1 MSNLNGKKIFVTG
14 GSRGI
19 GAGIAKFLAKEGAR
33 VALSYSSR
41 SADADAVVASLPGEG
56 HFAVKMDIS
65 DSTAVTEAFA
75 QVLEKLGTL
84 DGLVNNAGI
93 TRDTLLLRRKDDA
106 SDAVW
111 QTNLRGTFLC
121 TKAAMKGMLKA
132 RSGSIVNI
140 SSVIGQMGNPGQ
152 ANYAASKAGVEGFTR
167 AIALEV
173 ASRGIR
179 VNCVAPGFI
188 VTEMTDALDDK
199 QKEAIQNR
207 IPLGRLGSVD
217 DVASATAYLIS
228 DQSTY
233 ITGHVLQVN
242 GGMFMG

>member
-1 MSNLNGKKIFVTG
+1 LDLADKKILVTG

-19 GAGIAKFLAKEGAR
+19 GAGIAKQLADMGAT
-33 VALSYSSR
+33 VALTYTSRGAEAETILGSLKGKGHIVIQMDVSSPK
-41 SADADAVVASLPGEG
+41 SVLAAV
-56 HFAVKMDIS
+56 DQ
-65 DSTAVTEAFA
+65 T
-75 QVLEKLGTL
+75 LERLGKI

-93 TRDTLLLRRKDDA
+93 TRDGLLLRMKEDDF
-106 SDAVW
+106 DAVI
-111 QTNLRGTFLC
+111 QTNLRGTYLC
-121 TKAAMKGMLKA
+121 TKAVLKSMLKA

-152 ANYAASKAGVEGFTR
+152 SNYAASKAGIEGFSR

-207 IPLGRLGSVD
+207 IPLARLGTVQ
-217 DVASATAYLIS
+217 DVASATGFLLS
-228 DQSTY
+228 DVATY
-233 ITGHVLQVN
+233 ITGQVLQVN
-242 GGMFMG
+242 GGMYM

>member
-1 MSNLNGKKIFVTG
+1 MLVTG

-19 GAGIAKFLAKEGAR
+19 GAGIAQHLAGMGAS
-33 VALSYSSR
+33 VALTYTSR
-41 SADADAVVASLPGEG
+41 GAEAETVLGSLKGEG
-56 HFAVKMDIS
+56 HMVVQMDVGNSESVQAAV
-65 DSTAVTEAFA
+65 E
-75 QVLEKLGTL
+75 QVLERFGKI

-93 TRDTLLLRRKDDA
+93 TRDQLVLRMKEEDF
-106 SDAVW
+106 DAVL
-111 QTNLRGTFLC
+111 QTNLRGTYLC
-121 TKAAMKGMLKA
+121 TKAVLKSMLKA

-152 ANYAASKAGVEGFTR
+152 SNYAASKAGIEGFSR

-207 IPLGRLGSVD
+207 IPLARLGTVT
-217 DVASATAYLIS
+217 DVAAATGFLLS
-228 DQSTY
+228 DLATY
-233 ITGHVLQVN
+233 ITGQVLQVN
-242 GGMFMG
+242 GGMYM

>member
-1 MSNLNGKKIFVTG
+1 MNLSNKKILITG

-19 GAGIAKFLAKEGAR
+19 GAGIAKQLAEKGAQ
-33 VALSYSSR
+33 VAITFTSRANEAETVLSTLKG
-41 SADADAVVASLPGEG
+41 DG
-56 HFAVKMDIS
+56 HMVVKMDVGDATSVQAGI
-65 DSTAVTEAFA
+65 D
-75 QVLEKLGTL
+75 QVLEKFGRI

-93 TRDTLLLRRKDDA
+93 TRDQLLLRMKDEDF
-106 SDAVW
+106 DAVL
-111 QTNLRGTFLC
+111 QTNLRGGYLC
-121 TKAAMKGMLKA
+121 TKAVMKSMLKA

-152 ANYAASKAGVEGFTR
+152 SNYAASKAGIEGFSR

-179 VNCVAPGFI
+179 VNCVAPGYI

-207 IPLGRLGSVD
+207 IPLQRLGTVE
-217 DVASATAYLIS
+217 DVANATAFLLS
-228 DQSTY
+228 DAATY
-233 ITGHVLQVN
+233 ITGQVLQVN
-242 GGMFMG
+242 GGMYM

>member
-1 MSNLNGKKIFVTG
+1 MQTLRGKNIFVTG

-19 GAGIAKFLAKEGAR
+19 GAGIARFAAQAGAR
-33 VALSYSSR
+33 VALSYTSRREDGEAVMSSLQG
-41 SADADAVVASLPGEG
+41 DG
-56 HFAVKMDIS
+56 HFCVPLNVA
-65 DSTAVTEAFA
+65 DSGSVEQAF
-75 QVLEKLGTL
+75 EEIFGKFERL

-93 TRDTLLLRRKDDA
+93 TRDQLLLRMKDEDF
-106 SDAVW
+106 DAVI
-111 QTNLRGTFLC
+111 QTNLRGTYLC
-121 TKAAMKGMLKA
+121 TKAALKPMLKA

-140 SSVIGQMGNPGQ
+140 SSVIGQMGNAGQ
-152 ANYAASKAGVEGFTR
+152 ANYAASKAGIEGFTR

-179 VNCVAPGFI
+179 ANCVAPGFI

-217 DVASATAYLIS
+217 DVASATAYLLS
-228 DQSTY
+228 DLSTY
-233 ITGHVLQVN
+233 ITGQVLQVN
-242 GGMFMG
+242 GGMYM